1 MRPVKSTVSN
11 WRRFLLVGMIMLTIL
26 QSGPVMASSEPII
39 IDLLIGEPVP
49 LTTMLEDLSA
59 VRIVYVGEIHTI
71 ERHHQLQ
78 TQILGAL
85 AERGVKPALGMEMFS
100 REQQPVLDK
109 WREGNADINALIR
122 ELGKEHW
129 TNLRDYGRLLT
140 SAREMKIPIIGLNAR
155 DKLVRKMAR
164 EGIEGL
170 SENERKELPPGFSE
184 INPLNDRLLRLRLK
198 VHKAFEDKS
207 LDRIVLAQAL
217 RDATMATAVAKF
229 LDSPEGKD
237 RLMLV
242 VAGNGHVNYGFG
254 IPERVQKLNGLPY
267 RIILPT
273 ESGELVLSEEEKRQS
288 LPVHITHEDLK
299 FIRVPI
305 ADYLHVIPL
314 KESSVDSDTEHL
326 ASADHA
332 NN

>member
-1 MRPVKSTVSN
+1 
-11 WRRFLLVGMIMLTIL
+11 
-26 QSGPVMASSEPII
+26 MASSDPII
-39 IDLLIGEPVP
+39 IDVLMGEPVP
-49 LTTMLEDLSA
+49 LQTMLEDLSA
-59 VRIVYVGEIHTI
+59 VRIVYIGEIHTI
-71 ERHHQLQ
+71 KRHHQLQ
-78 TQILGAL
+78 TRLLRAL
-85 AERGVKPALGMEMFS
+85 SDRGLKLALGMEMFS
-100 REQQPVLDK
+100 REQQPILDK
-109 WREGNADINALIR
+109 WSKGAADIDALIR

-129 TNLRDYGRLLT
+129 TNLRDYGSLLK
-140 SAREMKIPIIGLNAR
+140 SAREMKIPIVGLNAQ
-155 DKLVRKMAR
+155 DKLVRKVAR

-170 SENERKELPPGFSE
+170 SESERRELPTHLLE

-217 RDATMATAVAKF
+217 RDATMATAAAKF

-237 RLMLV
+237 RLMVV

-254 IPERVQKLNGLPY
+254 IPERLRKLNGLPY

-288 LPVHITHEDLK
+288 LPVQITHEDLK

-314 KESSVDSDTEHL
+314 KESSVDSNTEDL
-326 ASADHA
+326 ALAGNAS
-332 NN
+332 N